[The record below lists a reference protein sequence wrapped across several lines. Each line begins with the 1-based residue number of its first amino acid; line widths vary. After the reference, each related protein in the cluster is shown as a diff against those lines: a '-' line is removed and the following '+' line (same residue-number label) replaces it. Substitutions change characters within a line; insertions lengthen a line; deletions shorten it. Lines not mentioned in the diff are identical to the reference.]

1 MPPRT
6 LTDIDGRCLSAAKKV
21 MRKGT
26 PGTAGAKAT
35 VVKVTEALDDDAA
48 AFTLLFFG
56 KETTAQCTEVLL
68 SFTGN

>member
-1 MPPRT
+1 
-6 LTDIDGRCLSAAKKV
+6 